1 MMGMEEEKL
10 KILELRVTDLISSK
24 QLIISILIVLVG
36 GISGLFFI
44 ENSLPRNFLI
54 CFGIFY
60 ALILIKD
67 FNNTNSEIRKYL
79 YKNKKGGKNG

>member
-10 KILELRVTDLISSK
+10 KILELRVKDLISSK

-44 ENSLPRNFLI
+44 VYSLPRNFLI